1 MVSGIH
7 RFLISLLSNLLTASS
22 ENNIYTFIDK
32 PAPLLLWL
40 TLAFTIAPFGLTKA
54 IADYYSGSMNK
65 KRKVL
70 EIGVSFYIGGIMLVI
85 LLLLLPLSIL
95 SSLLLAFA
103 SGFIGAGEGFFL
115 ASSQILLSSYTS
127 GGTRGRY
134 LGFSEFSIY
143 SGYTLGSLTA
153 GILSANMNFS
163 LSYAYSL
170 LLVFFTFV
178 IVKKGLRDEQT
189 DLSTKETIQS
199 LESSSNQSTS
209 EKEKKMFK
217 PTKFLK
223 NSRILTVLIGSHF
236 SKWGDALILLIPVYF
251 AYLLSIDKTNIVPDT
266 VKIGFLLGSY
276 TASWAGGM
284 FITSYLTELVGRK
297 APIVTGLMISGLGFV
312 SLSTLTRIEPNL
324 YLILIV
330 LMICAGFGTGLY
342 YPLLPAVGLDIAKP
356 KYRGQTLAL
365 FRTFRDFGYFTGPI
379 CLIIL
384 IYLTGSTIKSL
395 SFAIIF
401 TGLVLI
407 TISLFFAIILRET
420 RPIWPFFEE
429 FVNQIEFIKQVV
441 NKSVEVYDKELM
453 EDNEKLNEKVI
464 QAKTLERRA
473 DKKKRQ
479 LYKDILVPMGK
490 KDDVR
495 DFVSLV
501 EASDKIGNH
510 TAMAGLK
517 YSKLFAVLPHIPKP
531 LLDAL
536 RDLANKLPFMM
547 DELLESVHLLN
558 ESASITAKQQK
569 IISKT
574 ETEVDNLY
582 GNFLQLL
589 YQFEPFYIETEK
601 FTIMMT
607 LKESSEL
614 LEKASDL
621 ILIIGDNLS
630 MIAMKHRL

>member
-1 MVSGIH
+1 M
-7 RFLISLLSNLLTASS
+7 
-22 ENNIYTFIDK
+22 
-32 PAPLLLWL
+32 
-40 TLAFTIAPFGLTKA
+40 
-54 IADYYSGSMNK
+54 
-65 KRKVL
+65 
-70 EIGVSFYIGGIMLVI
+70 
-85 LLLLLPLSIL
+85 
-95 SSLLLAFA
+95 
-103 SGFIGAGEGFFL
+103 
-115 ASSQILLSSYTS
+115 
-127 GGTRGRY
+127 
-134 LGFSEFSIY
+134 
-143 SGYTLGSLTA
+143 
-153 GILSANMNFS
+153 
-163 LSYAYSL
+163 
-170 LLVFFTFV
+170 
-178 IVKKGLRDEQT
+178 
-189 DLSTKETIQS
+189 STKETIQS